1 MKMNRGIAKR
11 ALGLGLAIVMALS
24 VTACGKK
31 QSGEPGAAGGQ
42 QEQSGGGQQV
52 QAAGG
57 EKIVNVGVTDTL
69 NTLNPPSDG
78 RRGDQQI
85 RHRPDVPA
93 P

>member
-42 QEQSGGGQQV
+42 QEQTGQRP
-52 QAAGG
+52 AGAGG
-57 EKIVNVGVTDTL
+57 PEA
-69 NTLNPPSDG
+69 
-78 RRGDQQI
+78 RRSST
-85 RHRPDVPA
+85 
-93 P
+93 

>member
-1 MKMNRGIAKR
+1 MKLNRGIAKR

-42 QEQSGGGQQV
+42 QEQSGGGQQA

-57 EKIVNVGVTDTL
+57 EKIVNVGCLLYTSRCV
-69 NTLNPPSDG
+69 
-78 RRGDQQI
+78 
-85 RHRPDVPA
+85 
-93 P
+93 